1 MKIKDIGISSSG
13 TVLPAILFLAVTPY
27 LINGFGLERFGY
39 ISLMWAVVSIAG
51 LFDFGLNRSVARY
64 VSEQL
69 RSDCF
74 GREFF
79 YIAIISLLL
88 GGCVALVVFGYFQ
101 LFLGQD
107 SSIDVSLRE
116 ELRIGAWFILFTVP
130 LCTLSAVQRGVFE
143 GRKKFIPPALSKLIA
158 SSVMAV
164 LLLYLSSRV
173 PTLWAAAAAIM
184 VSRLLGVIYSG
195 IAASLEF
202 RFNFSSMGGG
212 VVSSVIGYG
221 GWILLSS
228 ISGIVLVYADRFVL
242 AAHMSSKSFGE
253 YSLLMDVMSKSLI
266 VAGAVS
272 VVLYPSAVNA
282 AASEVGALIRKSLLI
297 IFVFVGSFCL
307 IMIAF
312 GATIFNVWVG
322 VSDFSIDFRVVL
334 IIFSLGVL
342 VNSVAHVPLAVC
354 QAKGWAR
361 VMAKIHLIE
370 VVLYMPML
378 LFAVEFYGYI
388 GGVFVW
394 FIRMLADSVVLYLL
408 LFRMMR
414 GGSA

>member
-1 MKIKDIGISSSG
+1 LKIKDIGISSSG

-414 GGSA
+414 RGSA

>member
-414 GGSA
+414 RGSA